1 MKTDPAP
8 DADVVEAAR
17 EFVRAYESA
26 CDAERSAQ
34 VFPKDVIIAEMRR
47 REAVA
52 REKYAALKRA
62 LGES

>member
-1 MKTDPAP
+1 MVETAP
-8 DADVVEAAR
+8 LEEIVEAAR
-17 EFVRAYESA
+17 EFVRAYEAA

-34 VFPKDVIIAEMRR
+34 TWPKDVIIAEMRR

-52 REKYAALKRA
+52 KEKYAALKRA